1 MRTYHGTVTV
11 FGLDRRRKWAA
22 IFAALLLSACGGGG
36 GGESSDSGAPE
47 QETKQETEQETENSN
62 TVPGAPIML
71 AQPADTTGRLLAS
84 NCFQCH
90 GTGGAG
96 GFESI
101 RGNEASEVLDY
112 LTQPASSD
120 IMAAHAQGYTRA
132 QLEAIIAYL
141 QR

>member
-11 FGLDRRRKWAA
+11 FGMDRRRKWAA
-22 IFAALLLSACGGGG
+22 IFAVLLLSACGGGG
-36 GGESSDSGAPE
+36 DSSDSGAPE
-47 QETKQETEQETENSN
+47 QETEQETENSN

-71 AQPADTTGRLLAS
+71 AQPEDTTGRLLAS

-112 LTQPASSD
+112 LTQPVSSD

>member
-1 MRTYHGTVTV
+1 MRTYHGTVSV
-11 FGLDRRRKWAA
+11 FGLEGRRKWAA
-22 IFAALLLSACGGGG
+22 IFAVLLLSACGGGG
-36 GGESSDSGAPE
+36 GGGDDSSSAEP
-47 QETKQETEQETENSN
+47 ETEQETENN
-62 TVPGAPIML
+62 PPPTPGAPVTL

-101 RGNEASEVLDY
+101 RGSEASEVVDY
-112 LTQPASSD
+112 LTQPASSE

-132 QLEAIIAYL
+132 QLDAIIAYL

>member
-1 MRTYHGTVTV
+1 MRTYHGTATA

-22 IFAALLLSACGGGG
+22 IFAALLLSACGGGSD
-36 GGESSDSGAPE
+36 SSDSGAPE
-47 QETKQETEQETENSN
+47 QETEQETENSN

>member
-11 FGLDRRRKWAA
+11 SRLDRRRKWAA
-22 IFAALLLSACGGGG
+22 IFAVLLLSACGGGG
-36 GGESSDSGAPE
+36 DSSDSSAPE
-47 QETKQETEQETENSN
+47 QETEQETENSN